1 MTVLRIAALVLVALG
16 LIVLAVATWGSV
28 GSGLCMYCLIMMVA
42 ALLYKRFLI
51 NRDEDGFDAE

>member
-1 MTVLRIAALVLVALG
+1 MTVLRIAALALVALG